1 MQDDVVI
8 DYEASPTISRFMQ
21 SDAFGRLLA
30 GPVGSGKTL
39 GCIFELLRRSCEQ
52 ARSPDGYRYTR
63 WAIVRQT
70 LKQIRETVLKDI
82 MQALKGVVRYKV
94 TDHTIYISVGDV
106 RSEWI
111 LIPLENIDDQRR
123 LLSSQL
129 TGAWINEAI
138 EIDLSLID
146 PIGGRC
152 GRFPGAKL
160 GGCTWKGII
169 MDTNFPEEGSDWHLF
184 MEMNTPADFQM
195 FYQPGGLSPDA
206 ENLMWLNQT
215 PDTLTLPLDDPER
228 LAQGRKYYERLAGSA
243 LGSNWVKRY
252 VHALFGDDPA
262 GMAVFRDSFVKSFH
276 VKPDLWPVPG
286 HFLLIGQD
294 FGRDPWSIITQ
305 PNHKGQLLVLGEVE
319 AENIGLEKHIQTA
332 LRPTLLQDR
341 YRNLPIAVVGD
352 PSGTAKSSLY
362 EETSFDLLKRN
373 MFNAYPAPTN
383 DIDPRLRACETWFL
397 EQRGGEAAVL
407 IDGGRCPKLVRALS
421 GGYKFAKFRDGR
433 RKPMPDKN
441 EHSHPV
447 DAFQYACLAALGG
460 QQIQY
465 ISRRLTSLS
474 SRTPAPRMPTAAWT

>member
-1 MQDDVVI
+1 MIDDVII
-8 DYEASPTISRFMQ
+8 DYEASPTCARFM
-21 SDAFGRLLA
+21 SSASFGRLLA

-39 GCIFELLRRSCEQ
+39 CCIFELLRRSCEQ
-52 ARSPDGYRYTR
+52 AKSPDGYRYTR

-70 LKQIRETVLKDI
+70 LKQLRETVLKDI
-82 MQALKGVVRYKV
+82 LQALRGVVSYKV
-94 TDHTIYISVGDV
+94 TDQTIYISVGDV

-111 LIPLENIDDQRR
+111 LIPLENIEDQRR

-146 PIGGRC
+146 PLGGRC

-169 MDTNFPEEGSDWHLF
+169 CDTNFPEEGSEWHMF
-184 MEMNTPADFQM
+184 MEQKTPADWTM
-195 FYQPGGLSPDA
+195 YYQPGGLTAEA

-215 PDTLTLPLDDPER
+215 PDTLKLPLDDPER
-228 LAQGRKYYERLAGSA
+228 LAEGRKYYERLATGA
-243 LGSNWVKRY
+243 RGANWVKRY

-262 GMAVFRDSFVKSFH
+262 GMAVFKDSFVKSFH
-276 VKPDLWPVPG
+276 VKHELWPVPG

-294 FGRDPWSIITQ
+294 FGRDPWSIICQ

-319 AENIGLEKHIQTA
+319 AENIGLEKHIQLS
-332 LRPTLLQDR
+332 LRPLLITDR
-341 YRNLPIAVVGD
+341 YRNHAVAVVGD

-373 MFNAYPAPTN
+373 NFNAYPAPTN
-383 DIDPRLRACETWFL
+383 DLDPRLRACETWFL
-397 EQRGGEAAVL
+397 EQRGGEAAL
-407 IDGGRCPKLVRALS
+407 QIDGSRCPKLVRALS

-433 RKPMPDKN
+433 RKPVPEKDQF
-441 EHSHPV
+441 SHPV
-447 DAFQYACLAALGG
+447 DALQYACLAALGG
-460 QQIQY
+460 QQTAY
-465 ISRRLTSLS
+465 IARRIGFLRNSTSR
-474 SRTPAPRMPTAAWT
+474 PPMPTSAWT